1 MLLQVGPPKK
11 RAEIEQ
17 LEEDQTAAVDESIT
31 DATGIVEPELNEQVE
46 TAASAETDATTAVD
60 ATIEKEMAEIEA
72 SVDAEMELTKN
83 KTTDNARSITEAPA
97 LKNIAPGAN
106 AEATAKSSAEKTWVD
121 PENPA
126 NFIPPGWMSKA
137 DYDKER
143 KNMETKQ
150 RRNFATIEP
159 KKVPGFIVH
168 L

>member
-1 MLLQVGPPKK
+1 MQ
-11 RAEIEQ
+11 E
-17 LEEDQTAAVDESIT
+17 
-31 DATGIVEPELNEQVE
+31 N
-46 TAASAETDATTAVD
+46 TTASTTD
-60 ATIEKEMAEIEA
+60 KTAEEGLVSISS
-72 SVDAEMELTKN
+72 SVANTSDFRNKN
-83 KTTDNARSITEAPA
+83 TAKADNARSITEAPA

-126 NFIPPGWMSKA
+126 NFVPPGWMSKA

-143 KNMETKQ
+143 KIVETEQ
-150 RRNFATIEP
+150 RKKFATIEP